1 MLQSQI
7 IVSLE
12 TADVI
17 KYILVTLKKKK
28 IWMYDAVQKV
38 TRSNK
43 EVDNRAGLEWFVN
56 AIKDS
61 KGITRKVTI

>member
-1 MLQSQI
+1 
-7 IVSLE
+7 
-12 TADVI
+12 
-17 KYILVTLKKKK
+17 
-28 IWMYDAVQKV
+28 MYYAVQKV

-43 EVDNRAGLEWFVN
+43 EVDNREGLEWFVN